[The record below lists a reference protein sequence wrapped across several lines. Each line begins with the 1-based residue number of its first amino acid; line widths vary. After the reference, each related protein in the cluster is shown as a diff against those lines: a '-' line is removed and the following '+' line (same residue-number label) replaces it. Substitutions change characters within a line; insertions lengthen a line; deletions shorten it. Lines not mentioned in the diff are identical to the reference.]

1 MRDERTGGGGVPV
14 SDVVVHVVFGE
25 VEHVL
30 GQHLRLPGV
39 PQAQLRSQVQY
50 LEDHRYMRPG
60 TTICIYLGPP
70 HPHPRKRVPPPPPQR
85 QGDACPW

>member
-1 MRDERTGGGGVPV
+1 VPV
-14 SDVVVHVVFGE
+14 SDVVVHVVLGK

-50 LEDHRYMRPG
+50 LEHDRYRRPG
-60 TTICIYLGPP
+60 ITKYICSIYL
-70 HPHPRKRVPPPPPQR
+70 V
-85 QGDACPW
+85 